1 MLLHPAGNRSSATI
15 LPSAGSMR
23 DKVVFSSVKAQTLS
37 GETARPARTLL
48 APVFIVFEILPPL
61 ASSRA
66 RVPAPQSKS
75 QMLPNPDCGF
85 PQGLFN
91 SKTGSISLLAVGS
104 ICSRAFLE
112 RFTIQTD

>member
-1 MLLHPAGNRSSATI
+1 MLDTIFLSSFK
-15 LPSAGSMR
+15 
-23 DKVVFSSVKAQTLS
+23 DQTLS
-37 GETARPARTLL
+37 GESARPARTLH

-85 PQGLFN
+85 PQGLLN

-104 ICSRAFLE
+104 ICSRALLE